1 MHSSDRPKRRQD
13 ITIAET
19 SIKIVNSNKRNMAN
33 NNDTTQIIPNVAA
46 AAVRKMETKAEKVE
60 KITVDLSN
68 LLTVHLSAVES
79 TNTQ

>member
-1 MHSSDRPKRRQD
+1 MRQD
-13 ITIAET
+13 IIAET

-33 NNDTTQIIPNVAA
+33 NNDTTQIIPNVA

-79 TNTQ
+79 TDTQ